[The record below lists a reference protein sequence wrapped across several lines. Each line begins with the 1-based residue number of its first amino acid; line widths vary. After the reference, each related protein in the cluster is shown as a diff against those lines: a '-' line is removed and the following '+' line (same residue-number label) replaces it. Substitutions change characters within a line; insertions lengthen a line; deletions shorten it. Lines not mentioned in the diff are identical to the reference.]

1 MRSRTTDLTKGDRKR
16 QKEGRKNR
24 PKQQQQQLRLLRI
37 LLVYDRSLLEKANPF
52 EQKRKSVKIV
62 SQSGR
67 FFPEKRLFIELLASA
82 LERPSDRPI
91 VRLFLRA
98 CAYKVFELQRPAA
111 AVAAKQKKE

>member
-24 PKQQQQQLRLLRI
+24 PKQQQQLRLLRI

-52 EQKRKSVKIV
+52 EQKRKSEKIV